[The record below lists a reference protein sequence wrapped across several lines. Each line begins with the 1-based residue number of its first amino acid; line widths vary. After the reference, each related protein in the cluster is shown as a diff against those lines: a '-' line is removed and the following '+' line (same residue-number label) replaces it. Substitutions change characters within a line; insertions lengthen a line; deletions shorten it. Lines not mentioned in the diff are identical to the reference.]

1 MKSNKLVSI
10 IMTCHNGEA
19 FLNEAIRSIKNQT
32 YSNWELIF
40 FDNFSKDRS
49 EEIIKTFN
57 DKRIKYFKTD
67 VLENLGTVRKLA
79 YSKCKGS
86 FICFL
91 DVDDYW
97 SEFKLEKQ
105 ETNKR
110 TIAFAVC

>member
-57 DKRIKYFKTD
+57 DKRIKYFKTNQL
-67 VLENLGTVRKLA
+67 VNLGTVRKLSYA
-79 YSKCKGS
+79 QCQGE
-86 FICFL
+86 FISFL
-91 DVDDYW
+91 DVDDY
-97 SEFKLEKQ
+97 
-105 ETNKR
+105 
-110 TIAFAVC
+110 